1 MTSEMS
7 FLRLLGSPRARFA
20 FNAISGLLVVGVGIV
35 TTRHFIAHGWPLHH
49 ANVLGVIGAGALF
62 LAAFAF
68 KAWGWQRL
76 FNAEDRPRTL
86 TLAAAGGAATVTGV
100 ALPGRFDELVRI
112 AVVRKLP
119 GKRCTVK
126 KVCLSLFILGLVDNA
141 ALMVRFNF
149 DGPPSG
155 WTLTWPGAGTL
166 QSTTNIT
173 TPVNWNPVPSSHSP
187 YYIRPND
194 APMIFYRAVGQ

>member
-1 MTSEMS
+1 MLDD
-7 FLRLLGSPRARFA
+7 F
-20 FNAISGLLVVGVGIV
+20 
-35 TTRHFIAHGWPLHH
+35 
-49 ANVLGVIGAGALF
+49 
-62 LAAFAF
+62 
-68 KAWGWQRL
+68 
-76 FNAEDRPRTL
+76 
-86 TLAAAGGAATVTGV
+86 
-100 ALPGRFDELVRI
+100 RI
-112 AVVRKLP
+112 YNRKLTASEITQAASTGAP
-119 GKRCTVK
+119 
-126 KVCLSLFILGLVDNA
+126 VDNA